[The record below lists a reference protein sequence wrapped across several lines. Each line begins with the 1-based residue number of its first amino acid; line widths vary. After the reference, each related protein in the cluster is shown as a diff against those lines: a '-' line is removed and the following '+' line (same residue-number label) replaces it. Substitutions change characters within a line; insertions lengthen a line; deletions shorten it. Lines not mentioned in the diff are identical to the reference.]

1 MFNSLYGNI
10 TAKTPNQIFLD
21 TGGIEWDISVAE
33 KSSGAFPPA
42 GESARVFVWLYHR
55 EDAVR
60 LFGFV
65 TEEERSL
72 FLELQKVEGIGP
84 KAALKILSGIS
95 AGDLIDALK
104 NADISRLEKISG
116 IGRKTA
122 QKMLLALQNTLV
134 TSDSRS
140 SCSGG
145 VPAWNDVVVALVN
158 MGYDRRQCEMVVGNL
173 SSGLNPDMSRTEQ
186 EEQLFRQ
193 AVLELSK

>member
-10 TAKTPNQIFLD
+10 TGKTPNQIFLD
-21 TGGIEWDISVAE
+21 TGGIEWDIAVAE
-33 KSSGAFPPA
+33 KSSGGFPPV
-42 GESARVFVWLYHR
+42 GDNARIFVWLYHR
-55 EDAVR
+55 EDAVK

-65 TEEERSL
+65 TEEERDI

-84 KAALKILSGIS
+84 RAALKILSGIS
-95 AGDLIDALK
+95 VSDLVTALK

-134 TSDSRS
+134 TPDVHPSYV
-140 SCSGG
+140 SGKS
-145 VPAWNDVVVALVN
+145 AWEDVVAALVN
-158 MGYDRRQCEMVVGNL
+158 MGYDRRQCEQVVIKL
-173 SSGLNPDMSRTEQ
+173 SSGLDPALSSQEQ
-186 EEQLFRQ
+186 EEQLFRM